1 MDGWNTTFL
10 LGRPIFRGEPL
21 VSGRVLTNWNPAI
34 IIFSGPKTFPPDCP
48 WNHGRCWW
56 LLWCSFTDR
65 LARAVW
71 WSVRNNMG
79 QETPIFNCFLFMVA
93 ISTTVCFSTRVQK
106 ESQNQM
112 RICEEKQ
119 MFTTTKHGESWFNSQ
134 PSKKN
139 IICSSGWW
147 FQPIWKI
154 LVNLE
159 IFPK

>member
-1 MDGWNTTFL
+1 MYG
-10 LGRPIFRGEPL
+10 IFTYIYHKFKPNVGEY
-21 VSGRVLTNWNPAI
+21 SIHGCYGI
-34 IIFSGPKTFPPDCP
+34 CYFSGPYCGAQNLSTGLPLKP
-48 WNHGRCWW
+48 WEM
-56 LLWCSFTDR
+56 LLVVVSSFTDR

-147 FQPIWKI
+147 FQPI
-154 LVNLE
+154 
-159 IFPK
+159 